1 MTNLLVVILHDT
13 DRLGALLDAWDE
25 VGVPGVTIFSS
36 IGGYQARGWLQ
47 KLGLGSLAQIF
58 DSNGVDQR
66 TLMSLIDNDQLL
78 EKAIST
84 ADHIVKGFDSPRS
97 GILFTLPVGK
107 ILGLQKWGS
116 KTDIKRKEEISSP
129 NDTDKGKQNLIE
141 WLRVTTGIEPQKKY
155 GAIQVAKVLEIF
167 DLNPAI
173 VKTNDSINEV
183 LLEYQSHSSVPIIC
197 VINSEHHLVGIINF
211 HTLVDAVL
219 APYFP
224 DEYLNNPKDYETLL
238 QFSELNGNLR
248 ARDLQVEPICI
259 NKSASLSEALHEM
272 RKHGVDGLTVVDDH
286 YHIAGYINMMSII
299 SSCVDLAGGTP
310 S

>member
-1 MTNLLVVILHDT
+1 MANLLVVILHDT
-13 DRLGALLDAWDE
+13 DRLGALLDAWNE

-58 DSNGVDQR
+58 DSNEVDQR

-78 EKAIST
+78 DKAIST
-84 ADHIVKGFDSPRS
+84 ADHIVKGFDRPRS

-116 KTDIKRKEEISSP
+116 KVDSRHKEKKSP
-129 NDTDKGKQNLIE
+129 PDDTDKGKQNLIE
-141 WLRVTTGIEPQKKY
+141 WLRVTTGIKPQKKY
-155 GAIQVAKVLEIF
+155 GAIQVAKVLERH
-167 DLNPAI
+167 DLKPA
-173 VKTNDSINEV
+173 VVTTNALINEV
-183 LLEYQSHSSVPIIC
+183 LIEYQSHSSIPIIC

-211 HTLVDAVL
+211 RTLVDAVL

-238 QFSELNGNLR
+238 RFSEQNGKLR
-248 ARDLQVEPICI
+248 AGDLQIEPLCV
-259 NKSASLSEALHEM
+259 NKSDTLIQALHVM
-272 RKHGVDGLTVVDDH
+272 RKHGVDGITVVDDH
-286 YHIAGYINMMSII
+286 YHIAGYVNMMSII
-299 SSCVDLAGGTP
+299 SSCVDLADGMP
-310 S
+310 L